1 MLRARSSVLPPTQR
15 LERDAERR
23 DKERVGTE
31 KGRPLGRRQLFHA
44 LGRNAS
50 RHNSQAGAGTSSGA
64 AVSGPTAI
72 YTHDVASRD
81 LVDFGYRRIVI
92 LLVSLIVVP
101 TFLLLA
107 LGVVLLFLG
116 GFEANVVLG
125 ILVLA
130 LSGAATTGVIL
141 VWVFVRRE
149 ANVSRLQ
156 SDFVSKVSHELRTPL
171 TSIRLFTETLSL
183 RRNDEKTQA
192 QCIASLEKETRRL
205 QELIDRLLDWG
216 RMESGRREYRKTA
229 TDVRSIVQ
237 SAADAFEAMRV
248 KQDIDF
254 DVTLPPESTTV
265 YADRGALS
273 DALLNL
279 LTNAAKY
286 GGSPCKIQVECAESA
301 RAVYISV
308 KDNGEGI
315 PVTEHKRI
323 FQKFYRMDDRFSR
336 TQEGSGLGLAIVN
349 HVMKAH
355 AGRVDIQSRPG
366 GGSTFSLVL
375 PRSEVQHRSH

>member
-1 MLRARSSVLPPTQR
+1 MKA
-15 LERDAERR
+15 
-23 DKERVGTE
+23 
-31 KGRPLGRRQLFHA
+31 
-44 LGRNAS
+44 
-50 RHNSQAGAGTSSGA
+50 
-64 AVSGPTAI
+64 
-72 YTHDVASRD
+72 YTPRVASRD
-81 LVDFGYRRIVI
+81 LVDLGYRRIVI

-101 TFLLLA
+101 TALLLA

-116 GFEANVVLG
+116 GFEANVLMG

-171 TSIRLFTETLSL
+171 TSIRLFTETLSM

-192 QCIASLEKETRRL
+192 QCIASLEKETKRL

-216 RMESGRREYRKTA
+216 RMESGRREYRKMS

-237 SAADAFEAMRV
+237 AATDAFESVRE
-248 KQDIDF
+248 KQDIDL
-254 DVTLPPESTTV
+254 DVALPPESTV
-265 YADRGALS
+265 VVADRGAVS

-286 GGSPCKIQVECAESA
+286 GGDPCKIRLECAESA

-308 KDNGEGI
+308 TDNGKGI

-323 FQKFYRMDDRFSR
+323 FQKFYRIDDRFSR
-336 TQEGSGLGLAIVN
+336 EQEGSGLGLAIVN
-349 HVMKAH
+349 HVMRAH
-355 AGRVDIQSRPG
+355 GGRVDMQSRPG
-366 GGSTFSLVL
+366 DGSTFSLVL
-375 PRSEVQHRSH
+375 PRPEGSHRSNSSKSE